1 MKLSS
6 MFAAI
11 LTGSSTARSST
22 DLSLSAGSEAAGVL
36 LFSVSELSLRC
47 LGEIK
52 RVKVSKEKVPCF
64 APERYTSEHLITR
77 TRLIVDVCSRGFNFG
92 VTVCSSKAEPLNDA
106 SAHMYPCSPLCNL
119 DCYLVS
125 RHVLHLS
132 DDCQVDQ
139 LAVVSV
145 KLFKKDQITSRL
157 EHRSCCWSS
166 CIAASR
172 SPYFFL
178 LKKALASSVSMNR
191 LDFRKRALGLAVSSV
206 SLPSGMVQVWS
217 PYSSVGVSSLASL
230 VAVSLF
236 STLGR
241 GLSEVSFDL
250 EEDML
255 MVLKWRDLLA
265 WRKRKRR
272 DFDGRLHVL
281 E

>member
-36 LFSVSELSLRC
+36 LFSVSELSLRVA
-47 LGEIK
+47 K
-52 RVKVSKEKVPCF
+52 RTTPHNQNHK
-64 APERYTSEHLITR
+64 
-77 TRLIVDVCSRGFNFG
+77 RLIVDVCSRGFNFG

-206 SLPSGMVQVWS
+206 SLPSGMVF
-217 PYSSVGVSSLASL
+217 
-230 VAVSLF
+230 VAGLVSL
-236 STLGR
+236 L
-241 GLSEVSFDL
+241 LSREVTVSVSFDL

>member
-1 MKLSS
+1 LRVVSDGLLRGDVVVLHCDGLERES
-6 MFAAI
+6 PLLCTRTVYI
-11 LTGSSTARSST
+11 
-22 DLSLSAGSEAAGVL
+22 GVFGFISQDEDRFT
-36 LFSVSELSLRC
+36 LFLIQSYR
-47 LGEIK
+47 
-52 RVKVSKEKVPCF
+52 
-64 APERYTSEHLITR
+64 HLITR

-206 SLPSGMVQVWS
+206 SLPSGMVF
-217 PYSSVGVSSLASL
+217 
-230 VAVSLF
+230 VAGLVSL
-236 STLGR
+236 L
-241 GLSEVSFDL
+241 LSREVTVSVSFDL

>member
-1 MKLSS
+1 MVFVWVRVSRRDQACKGLERESPLLCTRTVY
-6 MFAAI
+6 I
-11 LTGSSTARSST
+11 
-22 DLSLSAGSEAAGVL
+22 GVFGFISQDEDRFT
-36 LFSVSELSLRC
+36 LFLIQSYR
-47 LGEIK
+47 
-52 RVKVSKEKVPCF
+52 
-64 APERYTSEHLITR
+64 HLITR

-241 GLSEVSFDL
+241 AVSVSFDL

>member
-1 MKLSS
+1 MVFVWVRVSRRDQACKGLERESPLLCTRTVY
-6 MFAAI
+6 I
-11 LTGSSTARSST
+11 
-22 DLSLSAGSEAAGVL
+22 GVFGFISQDEDRFT
-36 LFSVSELSLRC
+36 LFLIQSYR
-47 LGEIK
+47 
-52 RVKVSKEKVPCF
+52 
-64 APERYTSEHLITR
+64 HLITR
-77 TRLIVDVCSRGFNFG
+77 TGIKLANMPYYHRQASHL
-92 VTVCSSKAEPLNDA
+92 CSSKAEPLNDA

-241 GLSEVSFDL
+241 GEYSEDAYLPRIRAV
-250 EEDML
+250 
-255 MVLKWRDLLA
+255 
-265 WRKRKRR
+265 
-272 DFDGRLHVL
+272 
-281 E
+281 